1 MRPDAHALL
10 APYAADALDPADA
23 RDVELHVAECRA
35 CQEDLAAM
43 RETLAEVAQDAAE
56 APPDGMR
63 AAVLA
68 AARRTPQERPSTSPF
83 PGPVA
88 RTAPAEAQPQ
98 PRVPSATQR
107 PGRGRSLLAL
117 AASVALV
124 LAVGGAVVVRG
135 FSATPGD
142 DVAELLA
149 AEGTEVVR
157 VTPEVPVDLGDVTVA
172 GEVVAVVNTDQGRG
186 ALVARGLP
194 PAPEG
199 RTWQAWSLA
208 GAQVSSAG
216 VFEVGDDGVG
226 LVEFDWPAGAEAVAV
241 SLEPAGGSEQ
251 PTTDP
256 VAVAALA

>member
-23 RDVELHVAECRA
+23 RDVDLHLAECLA

-56 APPDGMR
+56 TPPDGMR

-68 AARRTPQERPSTSPF
+68 AARRTPQERPSAPPF
-83 PGPVA
+83 PGPVV
-88 RTAPAEAQPQ
+88 RQAPAEAQPQ
-98 PRVPSATQR
+98 IPSVSRR

-124 LAVGGAVVVRG
+124 LAVGGAIVLRG
-135 FSATPGD
+135 FSPTPGD

-149 AEGTEVVR
+149 AQGTEVVR
-157 VTPEVPVDLGDVTVA
+157 VTPEVPADLGDAPAT
-172 GEVVAVVNTDQGRG
+172 GEVVAVVNADQGRG

-194 PAPEG
+194 QAPEG

-208 GAQVSSAG
+208 GAEVSSAG

-226 LVEFDWPAGAEAVAV
+226 LVEFDWPAGADAVAV